1 MQQHVMM
8 FAVCG
13 LMTMMLQWHHG
24 GYREAVPDMAKIA
37 ARLLTRP
44 LFPDVEKMI

>member
-1 MQQHVMM
+1 M

-24 GYREAVPDMAKIA
+24 GYQEAVSDMAKVA
-37 ARLLTRP
+37 ARLLTQP